1 MQLDGT
7 RRRTQVFSE
16 LQSHDLFDDRF
27 GRPGKGNEKG
37 KVEGLVGYARR
48 NWFVPIPRVA
58 RWDALNADL
67 ERQCRDRRGRRLR
80 RHSETI
86 GERFARD
93 RHALLPLPEV
103 PYAACDT
110 CPTRVTSLSLV
121 RYRRNDYSVP
131 TAYGHREVLVKG
143 YVDHVVIVCG
153 GDAIARHP
161 RSYEREALI
170 FDPLHYL
177 ALLERKTGAL
187 ERRRWPGGSGQR
199 SLFGCGVS
207 WRPGWA
213 SRARASTCRCCG
225 CSRTSGSATSAAPS
239 GTPSPWA

>member
-1 MQLDGT
+1 M
-7 RRRTQVFSE
+7 
-16 LQSHDLFDDRF
+16 
-27 GRPGKGNEKG
+27 
-37 KVEGLVGYARR
+37 
-48 NWFVPIPRVA
+48 PIPRVA
-58 RWDALNADL
+58 SCGALTAADF
-67 ERQCRDRRGRRLR
+67 RGSAVDRRRAQSIGRHLL
-80 RHSETI
+80 ETI

-161 RSYEREALI
+161 PHATSVKRLI

-177 ALLERKTGAL
+177 ALL
-187 ERRRWPGGSGQR
+187 
-199 SLFGCGVS
+199 
-207 WRPGWA
+207 
-213 SRARASTCRCCG
+213 
-225 CSRTSGSATSAAPS
+225 TSAIDRGARIKRAPLAGLGAARRTLS
-239 GTPSPWA
+239 CSS